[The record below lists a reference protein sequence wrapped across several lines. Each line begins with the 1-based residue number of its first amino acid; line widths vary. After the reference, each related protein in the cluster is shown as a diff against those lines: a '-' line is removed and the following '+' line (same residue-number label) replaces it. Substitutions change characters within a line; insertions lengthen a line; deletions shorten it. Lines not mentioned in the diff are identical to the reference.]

1 MPVNGSGIRII
12 DALTAQMKHLT
23 SRQQVIAQNIANAD
37 TPGYRSHD
45 LAEPDFAKIL
55 GRTAGKHDRT
65 VAQPAVTITPRMTA
79 LGSRA
84 AATATRTADV
94 NGSEEKPDGNNVVL
108 EDELLRMSGLQT
120 DYATASNLYRKSIGL
135 LRIALGRGG

>member
-1 MPVNGSGIRII
+1 MRIS
-12 DALTAQMKHLT
+12 DWSSDVCSSDL
-23 SRQQVIAQNIANAD
+23 AQNIANAD

-55 GRTAGKHDRT
+55 GRTAGRHDRT
-65 VAQPAVTITPRMTA
+65 VTQPAVTITPRMTA

-94 NGSEEKPDGNNVVL
+94 NGSDEKPDGNNVVL
-108 EDELLRMSGLQT
+108 EAELLRLSGLQT
-120 DYATASNLYRKSIGL
+120 DYATARSAEHTSELQSLMRNTYAVFCL
-135 LRIALGRGG
+135 

>member
-1 MPVNGSGIRII
+1 MLVNGSGIRII

-55 GRTAGKHDRT
+55 GRTAGRHDRT
-65 VAQPAVTITPRMTA
+65 VTQPAVTITPRMTA
-79 LGSRA
+79 R
-84 AATATRTADV
+84 
-94 NGSEEKPDGNNVVL
+94 SEEHTS
-108 EDELLRMSGLQT
+108 ELQSLMRIS
-120 DYATASNLYRKSIGL
+120 YAVF
-135 LRIALGRGG
+135 